1 MKMKRMVACVLA
13 LLLVVSLLPMA
24 AMAEPNTHERIEEE
38 ETYDY
43 NEATN
48 VTNYGTVTN
57 NYADPRTSPAPSIT
71 PSIKDNNGTVVY
83 NGGSSDSDK
92 GTVVNNN
99 SGGTVV
105 NNKPTGTVE
114 YNYGLVTNNTGT
126 VNNNESGGTVEINGG
141 KIKTNNGTVG
151 KKEDGQVV
159 AGSGNNNAI
168 VANCGTVISNN
179 ENGTVGTN
187 TADGKIEIN
196 DGKIQTNNGT
206 VGKKEDGQVVAGS
219 GNNNA
224 IDANCGTVISNNE
237 YGTVGTNTADGKIE
251 INDGTVGIYNDDIK
265 PVPNT
270 GNYGTIG
277 INNGTVTFNQ
287 NGATIGIN
295 NKSVAF
301 NQNGATI
308 GTNNGKVASNY
319 GTVETNAIDGVVNNY
334 NPGEI
339 AARSLDNGDAAAP
352 EEKPNVDGVGTN
364 FGTVVDKTSDTEKT
378 YYGLSWGDSV
388 EKLNSIESF
397 VVSGDERNLDEIA
410 NGIKRDG
417 YKMTGYTAYSRKD
430 GENTAIT
437 ETKNYSMKAPT
448 WLQILWKK
456 IVKPASDEPEVK
468 TVQNNIPTSLSAD
481 QVKVGAYVRR
491 GNLLFRIIEVTDN
504 DIRVATVGKLSE
516 EDLADMLGFLKQ
528 HLSDAQIAKINGEPA
543 LLEQELVTYFFGDSY
558 EHIAFRA
565 ARDLFA

>member
-1 MKMKRMVACVLA
+1 MKMKRMVASVLA

-24 AMAEPNTHERIEEE
+24 AMAE
-38 ETYDY
+38 ETFETDNGIIAEGQEVTY
-43 NEATN
+43 NLAEN
-48 VTNYGTVTN
+48 VANDGTVTN
-57 NYADPRTSPAPSIT
+57 NGPRASDPPSIT
-71 PSIKDNNGTVVY
+71 YSNGTVVN

-92 GTVVNNN
+92 GTVENNMAD
-99 SGGTVV
+99 GTVV

-141 KIKTNNGTVG
+141 KIK
-151 KKEDGQVV
+151 
-159 AGSGNNNAI
+159 
-168 VANCGTVISNN
+168 
-179 ENGTVGTN
+179 
-187 TADGKIEIN
+187 
-196 DGKIQTNNGT
+196 TNNGT

-397 VVSGDERNLDEIA
+397 VVSGDEINLDEIA

-417 YKMTGYTAYSRKD
+417 YKMTGYTAYSRKN

-437 ETKNYSMKAPT
+437 ETETKNYFMNAPT

-456 IVKPASDEPEVK
+456 IVKPASDEPEAK
-468 TVQNNIPTSLSAD
+468 TVQNSIPTSLSAD

>member
-1 MKMKRMVACVLA
+1 MKMKRMVASVLA

-141 KIKTNNGTVG
+141 KI
-151 KKEDGQVV
+151 
-159 AGSGNNNAI
+159 
-168 VANCGTVISNN
+168 
-179 ENGTVGTN
+179 
-187 TADGKIEIN
+187 
-196 DGKIQTNNGT
+196 QTNNGT

-237 YGTVGTNTADGKIE
+237 NGTVGTNTATGKIE
-251 INDGTVGIYNDDIK
+251 INDGTVGRCDDESK
-265 PVPNT
+265 LVPNT

-287 NGATIGIN
+287 NGATIG
-295 NKSVAF
+295 
-301 NQNGATI
+301 
-308 GTNNGKVASNY
+308 TNDGKVASNY
-319 GTVETNAIDGVVNNY
+319 GTVETNAIDGVVY
-334 NPGEI
+334 NEDTFPGI
-339 AARSLDNGDAAAP
+339 ASRSNDNGDAAAP
-352 EEKPNVDGVGTN
+352 EEKPNVDGVDTN
-364 FGTVVDKTSDTEKT
+364 FGTVFDKTEEGTITT

-417 YKMTGYTAYSRKD
+417 YKMTSYTAYSRKN

-437 ETKNYSMKAPT
+437 ETKNYLMNAPT
-448 WLQILWKK
+448 WLQILW
-456 IVKPASDEPEVK
+456 
-468 TVQNNIPTSLSAD
+468 
-481 QVKVGAYVRR
+481 
-491 GNLLFRIIEVTDN
+491 
-504 DIRVATVGKLSE
+504 
-516 EDLADMLGFLKQ
+516 
-528 HLSDAQIAKINGEPA
+528 
-543 LLEQELVTYFFGDSY
+543 
-558 EHIAFRA
+558 
-565 ARDLFA
+565 

>member
-1 MKMKRMVACVLA
+1 MKMKRMVASVLA
-13 LLLVVSLLPMA
+13 LLLVVSLLPMTA
-24 AMAEPNTHERIEEE
+24 LAEGTFDQTDGKIEEGQE
-38 ETYDY
+38 FNY
-43 NEATN
+43 NEAQN

-57 NYADPRTSPAPSIT
+57 NTWGSEQSPLPV
-71 PSIKDNNGTVVY
+71 SIKDNY
-83 NGGSSDSDK
+83 
-92 GTVVNNN
+92 GTVVNN
-99 SGGTVV
+99 GGYVHQGTVVNNHADATVV
-105 NNKPTGTVE
+105 NNKPTGIVV
-114 YNYGLVTNNTGT
+114 NNDGLVTNNTGT
-126 VNNNESGGTVEINGG
+126 VNNNKSGGTVEING
-141 KIKTNNGTVG
+141 
-151 KKEDGQVV
+151 
-159 AGSGNNNAI
+159 
-168 VANCGTVISNN
+168 
-179 ENGTVGTN
+179 
-187 TADGKIEIN
+187 
-196 DGKIQTNNGT
+196 GKIQTNNGT

-237 YGTVGTNTADGKIE
+237 NGTVGTNTADGKIE
-251 INDGTVGIYNDDIK
+251 INDGTVGNYHDDFK
-265 PVPNT
+265 LVPNT

-277 INNGTVTFNQ
+277 INNGTVT
-287 NGATIGIN
+287 
-295 NKSVAF
+295 F

-319 GTVETNAIDGVVNNY
+319 GTVETNAIDGVVY
-334 NPGEI
+334 NEDTFPEI
-339 AARSLDNGDAAAP
+339 ASRSNDNGDAAAP
-352 EEKPNVDGVGTN
+352 EEKPNVDGVDTN
-364 FGTVVDKTSDTEKT
+364 FGTVFDKTEEGTTTT

>member
-1 MKMKRMVACVLA
+1 MKMKRMVASVLA
-13 LLLVVSLLPMA
+13 LLLMVSLLPMTA
-24 AMAEPNTHERIEEE
+24 LAEANKYTRIEADAKF
-38 ETYDY
+38 DY

-57 NYADPRTSPAPSIT
+57 NYADPRTSPAPTET
-71 PSIKDNNGTVVY
+71 PSIKDNKGTVVN
-83 NGGSSDSDK
+83 NGGYADDHK

-168 VANCGTVISNN
+168 DANCGTVISNN

-187 TADGKIEIN
+187 TATGE
-196 DGKIQTNNGT
+196 
-206 VGKKEDGQVVAGS
+206 
-219 GNNNA
+219 
-224 IDANCGTVISNNE
+224 
-237 YGTVGTNTADGKIE
+237 IE
-251 INDGTVGIYNDDIK
+251 INDGTVGNYHDDFK

-319 GTVETNAIDGVVNNY
+319 GTVKTNAIDGVVNNY

-352 EEKPNVDGVGTN
+352 EEKPNVDGVDTN

-397 VVSGDERNLDEIA
+397 VEKDAKRNLDEIA

-417 YKMTGYTAYSRKD
+417 YKMTGYTAYSRKN
-430 GENTAIT
+430 GKNTAIT
-437 ETKNYSMKAPT
+437 ETETKNYVMDAPT

-456 IVKPASDEPEVK
+456 IVKPASDEPEAK
-468 TVQNNIPTSLSAD
+468 TVQNSIPTSLSAD

-491 GNLLFRIIEVTDN
+491 GNMTFRIIEVTD
-504 DIRVATVGKLSE
+504 DAIRVATVGKLSE
-516 EDLADMLGFLKQ
+516 EDLADMLGCLKQ

>member
-1 MKMKRMVACVLA
+1 MKMKRMVASVLA
-13 LLLVVSLLPMA
+13 LLLVVSLLPMTA
-24 AMAEPNTHERIEEE
+24 LAESTFDQNGGKIEEGQE
-38 ETYDY
+38 FNY
-43 NEATN
+43 NEAQN

-99 SGGTVV
+99 SGGTVENNNPEGTVV
-105 NNKPTGTVE
+105 NNYGLVGQKDADGNLITNGSSGNSGTVKNNMTGGIVTNNTGTV
-114 YNYGLVTNNTGT
+114 NNNSGLVTNNTGT

-159 AGSGNNNAI
+159 VGSGNNYAI
-168 VANCGTVISNN
+168 SANCGTVISNN
-179 ENGTVGTN
+179 KNGTVGTN

-196 DGKIQTNNGT
+196 N
-206 VGKKEDGQVVAGS
+206 
-219 GNNNA
+219 
-224 IDANCGTVISNNE
+224 
-237 YGTVGTNTADGKIE
+237 
-251 INDGTVGIYNDDIK
+251 GTVGIYNEDYE

-277 INNGTVTFNQ
+277 INNGTVTI
-287 NGATIGIN
+287 NGENAT
-295 NKSVAF
+295 V
-301 NQNGATI
+301 
-308 GTNNGKVASNY
+308 GTNNGKVVSNY
-319 GTVETNAIDGVVNNY
+319 GTVETNAIDGVVY
-334 NPGEI
+334 NKDTFPGI
-339 AARSLDNGDAAAP
+339 ASRSNDNGDAAAP
-352 EEKPNVDGVGTN
+352 EEKPNVDGVDTN
-364 FGTVVDKTSDTEKT
+364 FGTVFDKTEEGTITT

-417 YKMTGYTAYSRKD
+417 YKMTGYTAYSRQN

-437 ETKNYSMKAPT
+437 ETKNYFVNAPT

-456 IVKPASDEPEVK
+456 IVKPASDEPETK
-468 TVQNNIPTSLSAD
+468 TVQNNIPTTLSAD

-491 GNLLFRIIEVTDN
+491 GNMTFRIIEVTDN

-516 EDLADMLGFLKQ
+516 KSLADMMGFLKQ
-528 HLSDAQIAKINGEPA
+528 HLSDAQIAKIIGEPA

>member
-1 MKMKRMVACVLA
+1 MKMKRMVASVLA
-13 LLLVVSLLPMA
+13 LLLVVSLLPMTA
-24 AMAEPNTHERIEEE
+24 LAEGTFDQTDGKIEEGQE
-38 ETYDY
+38 FNY
-43 NEATN
+43 NEAQN

-57 NYADPRTSPAPSIT
+57 NTWGSEQSPLPV
-71 PSIKDNNGTVVY
+71 SIKDNY
-83 NGGSSDSDK
+83 
-92 GTVVNNN
+92 GTVVNN
-99 SGGTVV
+99 GGAGDRKDTVENNHAGATVV
-105 NNKPTGTVE
+105 NNKPKGIVV
-114 YNYGLVTNNTGT
+114 NNDGLVTNNTGT
-126 VNNNESGGTVEINGG
+126 VNNNKSGGTVETNG
-141 KIKTNNGTVG
+141 
-151 KKEDGQVV
+151 
-159 AGSGNNNAI
+159 
-168 VANCGTVISNN
+168 
-179 ENGTVGTN
+179 
-187 TADGKIEIN
+187 
-196 DGKIQTNNGT
+196 GKIQTNYGT

-237 YGTVGTNTADGKIE
+237 NGTVGTNTATGEIE
-251 INDGTVGIYNDDIK
+251 INDGTVGNYHDDFK

-277 INNGTVTFNQ
+277 INNGTVTI
-287 NGATIGIN
+287 NGENAT
-295 NKSVAF
+295 V
-301 NQNGATI
+301 
-308 GTNNGKVASNY
+308 GTNNGKVVSNY
-319 GTVETNAIDGVVNNY
+319 GTVETNAIDGVVY
-334 NPGEI
+334 NEDTFPGI
-339 AARSLDNGDAAAP
+339 ASRSNDNGDAAAP

-364 FGTVVDKTSDTEKT
+364 FGTVFDKTKEGTITT

-397 VVSGDERNLDEIA
+397 VEKDAKKNLDEIA

-417 YKMTGYTAYSRKD
+417 YKMTGYTAYSRQN

-437 ETKNYSMKAPT
+437 GTKNYVMDAPT

-456 IVKPASDEPEVK
+456 IVKPASDEPEAK

>member
-1 MKMKRMVACVLA
+1 MKGKRLVATMLA

-24 AMAEPNTHERIEEE
+24 AMAE
-38 ETYDY
+38 ETFETDNGIIAEGQEVTY
-43 NEATN
+43 NLAEN
-48 VTNYGTVTN
+48 VANDGTVTN
-57 NYADPRTSPAPSIT
+57 NGPRASDPPSIT
-71 PSIKDNNGTVVY
+71 YNNGTVVN

-92 GTVVNNN
+92 GTVENNMAD
-99 SGGTVV
+99 GTVV

-168 VANCGTVISNN
+168 DANCGTVISNN

-187 TADGKIEIN
+187 TA
-196 DGKIQTNNGT
+196 T
-206 VGKKEDGQVVAGS
+206 
-219 GNNNA
+219 
-224 IDANCGTVISNNE
+224 
-237 YGTVGTNTADGKIE
+237 GKIE
-251 INDGTVGIYNDDIK
+251 INDGTVGRCDDELK
-265 PVPNT
+265 LVPNT

-277 INNGTVTFNQ
+277 INNGTV
-287 NGATIGIN
+287 
-295 NKSVAF
+295 V
-301 NQNGATI
+301 
-308 GTNNGKVASNY
+308 SNY

-397 VVSGDERNLDEIA
+397 VEKDAKRNLDEIA

-417 YKMTGYTAYSRKD
+417 YKMTGYTAYSRKN

-437 ETKNYSMKAPT
+437 ETETKNYSMNAPT

-468 TVQNNIPTSLSAD
+468 TVQNSIPTGLSAD

-516 EDLADMLGFLKQ
+516 EDLADMLGCLKK

-543 LLEQELVTYFFGDSY
+543 LLEQELVTYFFGDSR

-565 ARDLFA
+565 SRDLFA

>member
-1 MKMKRMVACVLA
+1 MKMKRMVASVLA
-13 LLLVVSLLPMA
+13 LLLVVSLLPMTA
-24 AMAEPNTHERIEEE
+24 LAEGTFDQTDGKIEEGQE
-38 ETYDY
+38 FNY
-43 NEATN
+43 NEAQN

-57 NYADPRTSPAPSIT
+57 NTWGSEQSPLPV
-71 PSIKDNNGTVVY
+71 SIKDNY
-83 NGGSSDSDK
+83 
-92 GTVVNNN
+92 GTVVNN
-99 SGGTVV
+99 GGYVHQGTVVNNHADATVV
-105 NNKPTGTVE
+105 NNKPTGIVV
-114 YNYGLVTNNTGT
+114 NNDGLVTNNTGT
-126 VNNNESGGTVEINGG
+126 VNNNKSGGTVEING
-141 KIKTNNGTVG
+141 
-151 KKEDGQVV
+151 
-159 AGSGNNNAI
+159 
-168 VANCGTVISNN
+168 
-179 ENGTVGTN
+179 
-187 TADGKIEIN
+187 
-196 DGKIQTNNGT
+196 GKIQTNNGT

-237 YGTVGTNTADGKIE
+237 NGTVGTNTADGKIE
-251 INDGTVGIYNDDIK
+251 INDGTVGNYHDDFK
-265 PVPNT
+265 LVPNT

-277 INNGTVTFNQ
+277 INNGTVT
-287 NGATIGIN
+287 
-295 NKSVAF
+295 F

-319 GTVETNAIDGVVNNY
+319 GTVETNAIDGVVY
-334 NPGEI
+334 NEDTFPGI
-339 AARSLDNGDAAAP
+339 ASRSNDNGDAAVP
-352 EEKPNVDGVGTN
+352 EEKPNVDGVDTN
-364 FGTVVDKTSDTEKT
+364 FGTVFDKTEEGTITT

-397 VVSGDERNLDEIA
+397 VEKDAKRNLDEIA

-417 YKMTGYTAYSRKD
+417 YKMTSYTAYSRKD

-456 IVKPASDEPEVK
+456 IVKPASDEPEAK
-468 TVQNNIPTSLSAD
+468 TVQNSIPTSLSAA

-491 GNLLFRIIEVTDN
+491 GNMTFRIIEVTDN

>member
-1 MKMKRMVACVLA
+1 MKGKRLLATMLA

-24 AMAEPNTHERIEEE
+24 ALAE
-38 ETYDY
+38 ETTFSENDGIIAEGQEVTY
-43 NEATN
+43 NHAAN

-57 NYADPRTSPAPSIT
+57 NTWGSTASPLPV
-71 PSIKDNNGTVVY
+71 SIKENY
-83 NGGSSDSDK
+83 
-92 GTVVNNN
+92 GTVVNN
-99 SGGTVV
+99 GGYADDHKGTVENNHAGATV
-105 NNKPTGTVE
+105 ENNKPTGIVKNNDGLVTNNTGIVKN
-114 YNYGLVTNNTGT
+114 NYGLVTNNTGT
-126 VNNNESGGTVEINGG
+126 VNNNESGGTVEING
-141 KIKTNNGTVG
+141 
-151 KKEDGQVV
+151 
-159 AGSGNNNAI
+159 
-168 VANCGTVISNN
+168 
-179 ENGTVGTN
+179 
-187 TADGKIEIN
+187 
-196 DGKIQTNNGT
+196 GKIQTNNGT

-224 IDANCGTVISNNE
+224 IDANCGIVISNNE
-237 YGTVGTNTADGKIE
+237 HGTVGTNTAAGKIE
-251 INDGTVGIYNDDIK
+251 INNGTVGIYDYGFK
-265 PVPNT
+265 PVSNT

-277 INNGTVTFNQ
+277 INNDTVTI
-287 NGATIGIN
+287 NGENAT
-295 NKSVAF
+295 V
-301 NQNGATI
+301 

-319 GTVETNAIDGVVNNY
+319 GTVETNAIDGVVDNY

-352 EEKPNVDGVGTN
+352 EEKPNVDGVDTN

-417 YKMTGYTAYSRKD
+417 YKMTGYTAYSRKN

-437 ETKNYSMKAPT
+437 ETETKNYFMDAPT

-456 IVKPASDEPEVK
+456 IVKPASDEPETK
-468 TVQNNIPTSLSAD
+468 TVQNNIPTTLSAD

-516 EDLADMLGFLKQ
+516 EDLADMLGCLKK
-528 HLSDAQIAKINGEPA
+528 HLSDAQIAKIIGEPA

-558 EHIAFRA
+558 DHIAFRA

>member
-1 MKMKRMVACVLA
+1 MKMKRMVASVLA
-13 LLLVVSLLPMA
+13 LLLMVSLLPMTA
-24 AMAEPNTHERIEEE
+24 LAEANKYTRIEADAKF
-38 ETYDY
+38 DY

-57 NYADPRTSPAPSIT
+57 NYADPRTSPAPTET
-71 PSIKDNNGTVVY
+71 PSIKDNKGTVVN

-99 SGGTVV
+99 SGGTVENNNPEGTVV
-105 NNKPTGTVE
+105 NNYGLVGQKDADGNLITNGSSGNSGTVK
-114 YNYGLVTNNTGT
+114 NNMTGGIVTNNTGIVKNNDGLVTNNTGT
-126 VNNNESGGTVEINGG
+126 VNNNKSGGTVEING
-141 KIKTNNGTVG
+141 
-151 KKEDGQVV
+151 
-159 AGSGNNNAI
+159 
-168 VANCGTVISNN
+168 
-179 ENGTVGTN
+179 
-187 TADGKIEIN
+187 
-196 DGKIQTNNGT
+196 GKIQTNNGT

-237 YGTVGTNTADGKIE
+237 NGTVGTNTAAGKIE
-251 INDGTVGIYNDDIK
+251 INDGTVGRCDDELK
-265 PVPNT
+265 LVPNT

-308 GTNNGKVASNY
+308 GTNNGTVVSNY

-352 EEKPNVDGVGTN
+352 EEKPNVDGVDTN

-397 VVSGDERNLDEIA
+397 VVSGDEKNLDEIA

-417 YKMTGYTAYSRKD
+417 YKMTGYTAYSRKN

-437 ETKNYSMKAPT
+437 ETKNYFMNAPT

-456 IVKPASDEPEVK
+456 IVKPASDEPEAK
-468 TVQNNIPTSLSAD
+468 TVQNSIPTSLSAD
-481 QVKVGAYVRR
+481 QVKVGAYVRQ

-528 HLSDAQIAKINGEPA
+528 HLSDAQIAKIIGEPK

>member
-1 MKMKRMVACVLA
+1 MKMKRMVASVLA
-13 LLLVVSLLPMA
+13 LLLVVSLLPMTA
-24 AMAEPNTHERIEEE
+24 LAEGTFDQTDGKIEEGQE
-38 ETYDY
+38 FNY
-43 NEATN
+43 NEAQN

-57 NYADPRTSPAPSIT
+57 NTWGSEQSPLPV
-71 PSIKDNNGTVVY
+71 SIKDNY
-83 NGGSSDSDK
+83 
-92 GTVVNNN
+92 GTVVNN
-99 SGGTVV
+99 GGYVHQGTVVNNHADATVV
-105 NNKPTGTVE
+105 NNKPTGIVV
-114 YNYGLVTNNTGT
+114 NNDGLVTNNTGT

-168 VANCGTVISNN
+168 DANCGTVISNN
-179 ENGTVGTN
+179 EHGTVGTN

-196 DGKIQTNNGT
+196 N
-206 VGKKEDGQVVAGS
+206 
-219 GNNNA
+219 
-224 IDANCGTVISNNE
+224 
-237 YGTVGTNTADGKIE
+237 
-251 INDGTVGIYNDDIK
+251 GTVGIYNDDFK
-265 PVPNT
+265 PVSNT

-277 INNGTVTFNQ
+277 INNGTVTI
-287 NGATIGIN
+287 NGENAT
-295 NKSVAF
+295 V
-301 NQNGATI
+301 
-308 GTNNGKVASNY
+308 GTNNGKVVSNY
-319 GTVETNAIDGVVNNY
+319 GTVETNAIDGVVY
-334 NPGEI
+334 NEDTFPGI
-339 AARSLDNGDAAAP
+339 ASRSNDNGDAAAP

-364 FGTVVDKTSDTEKT
+364 FGTVFDKTKEGTITT

-397 VVSGDERNLDEIA
+397 VEIGDERNLDEIA

-417 YKMTGYTAYSRKD
+417 YKMTGYTAYSRQN

-437 ETKNYSMKAPT
+437 ETKNYFMNAPT

-456 IVKPASDEPEVK
+456 IVKPTSDEPETK
-468 TVQNNIPTSLSAD
+468 TVQNNIPTTLSAD

-491 GNLLFRIIEVTDN
+491 GNMTFRIIEVTDN

-516 EDLADMLGFLKQ
+516 KSLADMMGFLKQ

>member
-1 MKMKRMVACVLA
+1 MKMKRMVASVLA

-24 AMAEPNTHERIEEE
+24 AMAE
-38 ETYDY
+38 ETFETDNGIIAEGQEVTY
-43 NEATN
+43 NLAEN
-48 VTNYGTVTN
+48 VANDGTVTN
-57 NYADPRTSPAPSIT
+57 NGPRASDPPSIT
-71 PSIKDNNGTVVY
+71 YNNGTVVN

-92 GTVVNNN
+92 GTVENNMAD
-99 SGGTVV
+99 GTVV

-126 VNNNESGGTVEINGG
+126 VNNNESGGTVEINGDG
-141 KIKTNNGTVG
+141 GEIKTNNGTVG

-159 AGSGNNNAI
+159 AGSGNNYAI

-187 TADGKIEIN
+187 TA
-196 DGKIQTNNGT
+196 T
-206 VGKKEDGQVVAGS
+206 
-219 GNNNA
+219 
-224 IDANCGTVISNNE
+224 
-237 YGTVGTNTADGKIE
+237 GKIE
-251 INDGTVGIYNDDIK
+251 INDGTVGIYNEDYE
-265 PVPNT
+265 PVSNT

-277 INNGTVTFNQ
+277 INNKLVTFNQ
-287 NGATIGIN
+287 NGATIGTNNGKVVSNNGTIGIN
-295 NKSVAF
+295 NDTVTI
-301 NQNGATI
+301 NGENATV

-397 VVSGDERNLDEIA
+397 VEKDAKRNLDEIA

-417 YKMTGYTAYSRKD
+417 YKMTGYTAYSRKK

-437 ETKNYSMKAPT
+437 ETKNYSMDAPT

-456 IVKPASDEPEVK
+456 IVKPASDEPEAK
-468 TVQNNIPTSLSAD
+468 TVQNSIPTSLSAA

>member
-1 MKMKRMVACVLA
+1 MKMKRMVASVLA
-13 LLLVVSLLPMA
+13 LLLMVSLLPMTA
-24 AMAEPNTHERIEEE
+24 LAEGTFDQTDGKIEEGQE
-38 ETYDY
+38 FNYI
-43 NEATN
+43 EAQN

-57 NYADPRTSPAPSIT
+57 NTWGSEQSPLPV
-71 PSIKDNNGTVVY
+71 SIKENY
-83 NGGSSDSDK
+83 
-92 GTVVNNN
+92 GTVVNN
-99 SGGTVV
+99 GGAGDRKDTVENNHAGATVV
-105 NNKPTGTVE
+105 NNKPKGIVV
-114 YNYGLVTNNTGT
+114 NNDGLVTNNTGT
-126 VNNNESGGTVEINGG
+126 VYNNNSGGTVETNGDG
-141 KIKTNNGTVG
+141 GEVKTNYGTVG

-159 AGSGNNNAI
+159 PGSGNNYAI
-168 VANCGTVISNN
+168 DANCGTVISNN

-187 TADGKIEIN
+187 TATGKIEIN
-196 DGKIQTNNGT
+196 N
-206 VGKKEDGQVVAGS
+206 
-219 GNNNA
+219 
-224 IDANCGTVISNNE
+224 
-237 YGTVGTNTADGKIE
+237 
-251 INDGTVGIYNDDIK
+251 GTVGIYNEDYK
-265 PVPNT
+265 PMPNT

-308 GTNNGKVASNY
+308 GTNNGTVASNNGTIGINNDTVTINGENATVGTNNGKVASNY

-339 AARSLDNGDAAAP
+339 AARSNDNGDAAAP

-397 VVSGDERNLDEIA
+397 VVKGDKRNLDEIA
-410 NGIKRDG
+410 SGIKRDG
-417 YKMTGYTAYSRKD
+417 YKMTGYTAYSRKN

-437 ETKNYSMKAPT
+437 ETETKNYFMNAPT

-456 IVKPASDEPEVK
+456 IVKPASDEPEAK
-468 TVQNNIPTSLSAD
+468 TVQNSIPTSLSAD

-528 HLSDAQIAKINGEPA
+528 HLSDAQIAKIIGEPA
-543 LLEQELVTYFFGDSY
+543 LLEQELVTYFFGDGY

>member
-13 LLLVVSLLPMA
+13 LLLVVSLLPMTA
-24 AMAEPNTHERIEEE
+24 LAEGTFVQDDGEIEEGQE
-38 ETYDY
+38 FTY
-43 NEATN
+43 NEAQN

-57 NYADPRTSPAPSIT
+57 NTWGSTASPLPV
-71 PSIKDNNGTVVY
+71 SIKDNY
-83 NGGSSDSDK
+83 
-92 GTVVNNN
+92 GTVVNN
-99 SGGTVV
+99 GGAGDRKDTVENNHAGATVV
-105 NNKPTGTVE
+105 NNKPKGIVV
-114 YNYGLVTNNTGT
+114 NNDGLVTNNTGT
-126 VNNNESGGTVEINGG
+126 VNNNKSGGTVEING
-141 KIKTNNGTVG
+141 
-151 KKEDGQVV
+151 
-159 AGSGNNNAI
+159 
-168 VANCGTVISNN
+168 
-179 ENGTVGTN
+179 
-187 TADGKIEIN
+187 
-196 DGKIQTNNGT
+196 GKIQTNNGT

-237 YGTVGTNTADGKIE
+237 NGTVGTNTATGKIE

-265 PVPNT
+265 PVSNT

-277 INNGTVTFNQ
+277 INNDTVTI
-287 NGATIGIN
+287 NGENAT
-295 NKSVAF
+295 V
-301 NQNGATI
+301 

-352 EEKPNVDGVGTN
+352 EEKPNVDGVDTN
-364 FGTVVDKTSDTEKT
+364 FGTVFDKTEEGTKTT

-437 ETKNYSMKAPT
+437 ETKNYFMNAPT

-456 IVKPASDEPEVK
+456 IVKPASDEPEAK
-468 TVQNNIPTSLSAD
+468 TVQNSIPTSLSAD

-491 GNLLFRIIEVTDN
+491 GNLLFRIIEVN
-504 DIRVATVGKLSE
+504 DDSIRVATVSKLSE
-516 EDLADMLGFLKQ
+516 QALADMLGFLKQ

>member
-1 MKMKRMVACVLA
+1 MKMKRMVASVLA
-13 LLLVVSLLPMA
+13 LLLMVSLLPMTA
-24 AMAEPNTHERIEEE
+24 LAEGTFDQKDGTIEEGQE
-38 ETYDY
+38 FTY
-43 NEATN
+43 NEAQN

-57 NYADPRTSPAPSIT
+57 NTWGSEASPLPV
-71 PSIKDNNGTVVY
+71 SIKDNY
-83 NGGSSDSDK
+83 
-92 GTVVNNN
+92 GTVVNN
-99 SGGTVV
+99 GGAGDRKDTVENNHAGATVV
-105 NNKPTGTVE
+105 NNKPKGIVV
-114 YNYGLVTNNTGT
+114 NNDGLVTNNTGT
-126 VNNNESGGTVEINGG
+126 VNNNKSGGTVEING
-141 KIKTNNGTVG
+141 
-151 KKEDGQVV
+151 
-159 AGSGNNNAI
+159 
-168 VANCGTVISNN
+168 
-179 ENGTVGTN
+179 
-187 TADGKIEIN
+187 
-196 DGKIQTNNGT
+196 GKIQTNNGT

-237 YGTVGTNTADGKIE
+237 NGTVGTNTATGEIE
-251 INDGTVGIYNDDIK
+251 INDGTVGNYHDDFK

-308 GTNNGKVASNY
+308 GTNNGTVASNY
-319 GTVETNAIDGVVNNY
+319 GTVETNAIDGVVY
-334 NPGEI
+334 NEDTFPGI
-339 AARSLDNGDAAAP
+339 ASRSNDNGDAAAP
-352 EEKPNVDGVGTN
+352 EEKPNVDGVDTN
-364 FGTVVDKTSDTEKT
+364 FGTVFDKTEEGTITT

-397 VVSGDERNLDEIA
+397 VVSGDEKNLDEIA

-417 YKMTGYTAYSRKD
+417 YKMTGYTAYSRKN

-437 ETKNYSMKAPT
+437 ETETKNYFMNAPT

-456 IVKPASDEPEVK
+456 IVKPASDEPEAK
-468 TVQNNIPTSLSAD
+468 TVQNSIPTSLSAD

-528 HLSDAQIAKINGEPA
+528 HLSDAQIAKISGEPA

>member
-1 MKMKRMVACVLA
+1 MKGKRLVATMLA
-13 LLLVVSLLPMA
+13 LLLVVSLLPMTA
-24 AMAEPNTHERIEEE
+24 LAEGTFDQTDGKIEEGQE
-38 ETYDY
+38 FNY
-43 NEATN
+43 NEAQN

-57 NYADPRTSPAPSIT
+57 NTWGSEQSPLPV
-71 PSIKDNNGTVVY
+71 SIKDNY
-83 NGGSSDSDK
+83 
-92 GTVVNNN
+92 GTVVNN
-99 SGGTVV
+99 GGYVHQGTVVNNHADATVV
-105 NNKPTGTVE
+105 NNKPTGIVV
-114 YNYGLVTNNTGT
+114 NNDGLVTNNTGT
-126 VNNNESGGTVEINGG
+126 VNNNKSGGTVEING
-141 KIKTNNGTVG
+141 
-151 KKEDGQVV
+151 
-159 AGSGNNNAI
+159 
-168 VANCGTVISNN
+168 
-179 ENGTVGTN
+179 
-187 TADGKIEIN
+187 
-196 DGKIQTNNGT
+196 GKIQTNNGT

-237 YGTVGTNTADGKIE
+237 NGTVGTNTADGKIE
-251 INDGTVGIYNDDIK
+251 INDGTVGNYHDDFK
-265 PVPNT
+265 LVPNT

-448 WLQILWKK
+448 WLQILWKE